1 MTLFSLAKS
10 NIKGNF
16 KSYMLY
22 FLSMIFSVVIYY
34 TFVSLQ
40 YSTEIQIGLESSQNL
55 SSIFLQASIIL
66 ILFVAVFI
74 FYSNSFFTRKR
85 KKEIGLYSLLGLRK
99 KTIGIMLFYEN
110 IIMGVLSIIIGIIA
124 GSFLSKLFSMI
135 LLKLMGSTI
144 DVGMS
149 VSIEAIVSTIIVFGL
164 IFLITSIRG
173 YRLIYRFKLIE
184 LFQAEKEGEQI
195 PRASVFAATCAVG
208 IIGVSYWLLLQ
219 PIISNTQYFINLT
232 LITIGLISGTFL
244 LFRSVTVFL
253 LRAVQKNKTHYYRG
267 MNLIGTSQ
275 LLYRIKGNARTLT
288 MISLL
293 SAVTLSVISTAY
305 SMYYFN
311 EQRVTEF
318 LPFSYVHPSKDEES
332 NLLIENMIKGDKE
345 HPIEGQL
352 EIPIIELETDFQIPG
367 EDYLTNP
374 VRLIAETTFNKAANI
389 LNWKEEVNL
398 SRNEATVIKPRL
410 TDQTMANYKG
420 HEITLEFAKKNQ
432 TFSFVDMKVG
442 SILPWSY
449 PDFYLIINDEDFEE
463 LAQMN
468 VPIAYHAYKVENH
481 KTTEMTAKQ
490 LLSLDMDK
498 MYTYYKEYKEGLE
511 ASGVN
516 LFLLGFLGL
525 VFLAATGCMI
535 YFKQLTEAHSDIEHY
550 HILRKIGV
558 SKREVYVTIMKQT
571 SFVLAL
577 PLVVGLVHSMMI
589 LEAVKNLYGASYYDL
604 TVPMLSSMA
613 AYVIIYLGYYVLTV
627 KTYNNIVNK

>member
-10 NIKGNF
+10 NIRGNF
-16 KSYMLY
+16 KSYLLY

-74 FYSNSFFTRKR
+74 LYSNSFFTRKR
-85 KKEIGLYSLLGLRK
+85 KREIGLYSLLGLRK

-110 IIMGVLSIIIGIIA
+110 LIMGAVSIVIGIIA
-124 GSFLSKLFSMI
+124 GTFLSKLFSMI

-144 DVGMS
+144 DVGMT
-149 VSIEAIVSTIIVFGL
+149 VSIESIVSTIIVFGL

-195 PRASVFAATCAVG
+195 PKASVIAASCAIG
-208 IIGVSYWLLLQ
+208 ILGVSYWLLLQ
-219 PIISNTQYFINLT
+219 PIISDTQYLINLT
-232 LITIGLISGTFL
+232 LITIGLVIGTYL

-253 LRAVQKNKTHYYRG
+253 LRAVQKNKTHYFKG

-311 EQRVTEF
+311 EQRVNEF
-318 LPFSYVHPSKDEES
+318 LPFSYVHLSQDEES
-332 NLLIENMIKGDKE
+332 NQMIESIIEGDKA
-345 HPIEGQL
+345 HPVEGRL
-352 EIPIIELETDFQIPG
+352 EVPIIEIETNFQIPG
-367 EDYLTNP
+367 DDYLTNP
-374 VRLIAETTFNKAANI
+374 VRLIAETTFNKAVNI
-389 LNWKEEVNL
+389 LNWKDEVKL
-398 SRNEATVIKPRL
+398 SRNETAVIKPRL
-410 TDQTMANYKG
+410 TEQTMANYKG
-420 HEITLEFAKKNQ
+420 HEITLKFAEEKR

-449 PDFYLIINDEDFEE
+449 PDFYLIVNDEVFDEI
-463 LAQMN
+463 AQLKA
-468 VPIAYHAYKVENH
+468 PIVYHAYKVEDH

-490 LLSLDMDK
+490 LLSLETEQ

-511 ASGVN
+511 MSGVN

-525 VFLAATGCMI
+525 VFLAATGSMI
-535 YFKQLTEAHSDIEHY
+535 YFKQLTEAHSDIERY
-550 HILRKIGV
+550 RVLRKIGV
-558 SKREVYVTIMKQT
+558 SKREVYSTIMKQ
-571 SFVLAL
+571 SFFVLAL

-589 LEAVKNLYGASYYDL
+589 LEAVKKLYGASYYDL
-604 TVPMLSSMA
+604 TVPMLTSMA